1 MRIIDWSSDVC
12 SSDLTWLTGAEVPT
26 IRSCVAALLVLLAIA
41 IGREALTLRLVAAGA
56 LIVLVVLPESLAGPS
71 FQLSFAAVTAIIA
84 LHEHPKVRAWI
95 GARGEGAARRLGRE
109 LLSLLLNGL
118 VVEIRSEGH

>member
-84 LHEHPKVRAWI
+84 LHEHPQVRAWF
-95 GARGEGAARRLGRE
+95 GDRKSTRRN
-109 LLSLLLNGL
+109 S
-118 VVEIRSEGH
+118 SH